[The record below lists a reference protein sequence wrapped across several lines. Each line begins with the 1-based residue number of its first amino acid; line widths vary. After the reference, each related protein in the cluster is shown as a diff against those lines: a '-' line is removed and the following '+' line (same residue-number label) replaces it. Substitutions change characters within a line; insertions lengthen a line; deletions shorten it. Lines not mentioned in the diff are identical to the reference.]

1 MTTDTDTS
9 AMREL
14 DREMTKW
21 AALPMGNDT
30 FDGMNLGQ
38 LGNLHR
44 ALRLALAEVEEALAP
59 KIVAG
64 SKRGLTY
71 VELASASGY
80 GSTTT
85 ITKIMREQGVSPGR
99 GRKPFRY

>member
-1 MTTDTDTS
+1 MTIDAATTALYDLWS
-9 AMREL
+9 AMTDQPYRPAT
-14 DREMTKW
+14 EMS
-21 AALPMGNDT
+21 
-30 FDGMNLGQ
+30 LGE

-44 ALRLALAEVEEALAP
+44 ALRLALAEAEEALAP

>member
-9 AMREL
+9 AFADLWHLMSRARV
-14 DREMTKW
+14 DV
-21 AALPMGNDT
+21 
-30 FDGMNLGQ
+30 DGLGTHNLAQ
-38 LGNLHR
+38 LGELHR
-44 ALRLALAEVEEALAP
+44 ALRRTLAEVEEALAP